1 MFANPLPATPVL
13 PPDDL
18 IFPSPLVLVVDDEKA
33 QRELLTAVLSPACRV
48 DAAASVSEAVVKAE
62 LTPPA
67 LVIMDYAMPTASGL
81 EGLRRLREIYPDLPV
96 VILTGHADLEVA
108 RQAIQ
113 IGAVEYML
121 KPFDQADLLSL
132 VMRLATGSARRGEA
146 PPAPLSEI
154 PYALQRRLA
163 ANVDLWRSRLPTIPS
178 ENRLV
183 AILEPNHSVEAKILR
198 LNRSSVM
205 AEIYEPSPWVASNQ
219 HVQNLQ
225 VWVGSELAFEGP
237 AELGSVIR
245 TGPSSICEFTLSV
258 GDWTRASA
266 SEGTTVGRTLDAA
279 HQFIERWRD
288 KDRIHD
294 SFKLAVGQIADL
306 LGELR
311 DWLGGIEGQWPE
323 DSEGEGR
330 EALERLYRE
339 VAPAITRVFGL
350 FELEAAKAPEALIGL
365 YAQHVRT
372 LLHPLTLCAPFV
384 HRAFTKP
391 LHYPG
396 DFEVMNFMLGD
407 PFQGASLYARV
418 FNAWVIRSGAC
429 ATYRYRVEFLE
440 QVLNEETLSARGRTG
455 RPCRVLSLGCGAAP
469 EVQRFIRK
477 NPLSEGVEFTLL
489 DFSAATVNCARER
502 LAEAVAGSGRIVS
515 PQVHEFSVQQMLSHG
530 TRLLNQPRLASSGL
544 LERGGYDLLYCAGLF
559 DYLSD
564 RVCERVLRIFW
575 ELSAPGATIMAS
587 NFAPTNPMRAFMD
600 YVLDWRLLHR
610 TESLVRSLSV
620 DDSLNPQT
628 RTLPAPGG
636 VEVFLRMEKPKFA
649 LISPSSQAK
658 DEARLLQ
665 AV

>member
-1 MFANPLPATPVL
+1 MIANPLQSSSA
-13 PPDDL
+13 
-18 IFPSPLVLVVDDEKA
+18 PSPDEVPAPAPMVLIVDDEKA
-33 QRELLTAVLSPACRV
+33 QRELLTGVLSPSYRV

-67 LVIMDYAMPTASGL
+67 LVIMDYAMPAASGI
-81 EGLRRLREIYPDLPV
+81 EGLKRLREIYPQLPV

-108 RQAIQ
+108 RLAIQ
-113 IGAVEYML
+113 MGAVEYML
-121 KPFDQADLLSL
+121 KPFDPADLLAL
-132 VMRLATGSARRGEA
+132 VRRLTTGAAAPGEA
-146 PPAPLSEI
+146 QPAPLSEI

-183 AILEPNHSVEAKILR
+183 AVLEPGHAVEAKILR
-198 LNRSSVM
+198 LNRNSVM
-205 AEIYEPSPWVASNQ
+205 AEIYEPSAGTVPQ
-219 HVQNLQ
+219 RPVQNLQ
-225 VWVGSELAFEGP
+225 VWVGSDLAFDGP
-237 AELGSVIR
+237 AELRSVIR
-245 TGPSSICEFTLSV
+245 TGPSSVCEFTLGS
-258 GDWTRASA
+258 DWAEPPA
-266 SEGTTVGRTLDAA
+266 GLAGRTLDAA
-279 HQFIERWRD
+279 QQFIERWRD

-294 SFKLAVGQIADL
+294 AFKLAVGQVADL

-311 DWLGGIEGQWPE
+311 DWLGGIEGNWPD
-323 DSEGEGR
+323 DSAGEGR
-330 EALERLYRE
+330 EALERVYRE
-339 VAPAITRVFGL
+339 VAPAITRAFGA
-350 FELEAAKAPEALIGL
+350 FEIEAAKAPEALIGL

-440 QVLNEETLSARGRTG
+440 QILHAETAAASRRTG

-469 EVQRFIRK
+469 EVQRFIRS

-489 DFSAATVNCARER
+489 DFNADTVGCARDR
-502 LAEAVAGSGRIVS
+502 LAEAVAASGRNVA
-515 PQVHEFSVQQMLSHG
+515 PQAHEFSVQQMLAHG
-530 TRLLNQPRLASSGL
+530 TRLLNQPRLARSGL

-575 ELSAPGATIMAS
+575 ELAAPGATILAS

-610 TESLVRSLSV
+610 TEPLVRSLAV
-620 DDSLNPQT
+620 DDSLNPQS

-636 VEVFLRMEKPKFA
+636 VEVFLRMEKPEFA
-649 LISPSSQAK
+649 AIKPSAPCE
-658 DEARLLQ
+658 DEPRLLQ